1 MFFETQ
7 IHSLSFI
14 SNFFKCVLRLK
25 SSLGC
30 QPQRVDLSLKR
41 TFQKVGYETQGVYL
55 SLKEHF
61 KTCDINLTHC
71 IWTTAFETQMT
82 FSAMSSEPQILHLR
96 LKWPF
101 QKRHLKSTSFKMLS
115 VTQVLDL
122 NLKLHYSKYCLR
134 LKKYLIY
141 FLFNTAALHLHFLS

>member
-1 MFFETQ
+1 MFFEAQ

-14 SNFFKCVLRLK
+14 SNFFTCVLRLK

-82 FSAMSSEPQILHLR
+82 FSAMSSEPQMTIS
-96 LKWPF
+96 KTSSEKYII
-101 QKRHLKSTSFKMLS
+101 QNVICDSST
-115 VTQVLDL
+115 
-122 NLKLHYSKYCLR
+122 
-134 LKKYLIY
+134 
-141 FLFNTAALHLHFLS
+141 